1 MSAPQGAAGA
11 AAGEDKRKAFEMTK
25 QVRLCANFSRQSL

>member
-11 AAGEDKRKAFEMTK
+11 SGEDKRKAFEMTK
-25 QVRLCANFSRQSL
+25 QARARVNVC